1 VRAGGAEFTGF
12 SERNLPDFHGTAT
25 LAQRPGDTLGSV
37 ALLTGRDH
45 EDGLGGLRA
54 VLFLLFFTSP
64 GETNLSYFCE
74 MLHVERLTLLYV
86 HFFIAGAKKPRIA
99 EPKINVI
106 IEAS

>member
-1 VRAGGAEFTGF
+1 MRAGGAEFTGF

-25 LAQRPGDTLGSV
+25 LAQRPGDTLSSV

-74 MLHVERLTLLYV
+74 MLHVEVDIIVRT
-86 HFFIAGAKKPRIA
+86 FFIGGAKKPRIA